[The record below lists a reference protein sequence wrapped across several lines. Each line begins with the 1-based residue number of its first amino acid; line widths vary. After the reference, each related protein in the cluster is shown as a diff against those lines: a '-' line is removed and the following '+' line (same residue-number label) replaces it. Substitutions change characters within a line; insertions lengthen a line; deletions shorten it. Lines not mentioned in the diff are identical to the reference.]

1 MAGQR
6 RMIAEEQAGKTFDR
20 SILRRRLQAF
30 TREKE
35 HILAF
40 AQPLL
45 AELAKAVETLEGL
58 GFPFSLE
65 TLRIRESQRLLPVRN
80 VRVLR
85 DRYTAFDLAHELGRE
100 GDLFAA
106 IAAGA

>member
-1 MAGQR
+1 MEGHR
-6 RMIAEEQAGKTFDR
+6 RMIAEEQQGRTLDR

-30 TREKE
+30 VREKE

-40 AQPLL
+40 AGPLL
-45 AELAKAVETLEGL
+45 VELAKAVETLEGL

-65 TLRIRESQRLLPVRN
+65 TLRIAEPQRLLPVRN
-80 VRVLR
+80 VRLLR

-100 GDLFAA
+100 GDLFGA